1 MILLAC
7 CSVLVAARESAWT
20 RSLWE
25 TRRWWEEED
34 KDDTIEAYPSQAREA
49 IETTLAERSFH
60 GTTTVAFCFQGG
72 IACAVDSRASLGAYV
87 GSSRTEK
94 VIPFSKHVLGTM
106 AGSAADCSHFI
117 RLVSANAKLH
127 ELEEGEPMTTEAA
140 ARLLARGLRRQ
151 PSGLGLSVGSMV
163 MGVDGGAPH
172 LYYVDSDGARV
183 KGTLFAVGSGST
195 FAYSVLDAHYRWD
208 LDVATALDVVER
220 AVRTAVRR
228 DAYSGGM
235 INVYLVDAATSSWS
249 RVRRIDSDQE

>member
-1 MILLAC
+1 MMIILLWTT
-7 CSVLVAARESAWT
+7 LVAANT

-25 TRRWWEEED
+25 TRRWWEDD
-34 KDDTIEAYPSQAREA
+34 KDETIEVVPQAREA
-49 IETTLAERSFH
+49 IQTTLAERCFH

-117 RLVSANAKLH
+117 RLTSASAKLH
-127 ELEEGEPMTTEAA
+127 ELEEGEPLTTEAA
-140 ARLLARGLRRQ
+140 ARLLARGLRHQ
-151 PSGLGLSVGSMV
+151 PKGLDLSVGSMV
-163 MGVDGGAPH
+163 MGVDSGRPH

-208 LDVATALDVVER
+208 LDVDTALDVVER
-220 AVRTAVRR
+220 AVRTAARR
-228 DAYSGGM
+228 DAFSGGM
-235 INVYLVDAATSSWS
+235 INVYLVDATTGTWS
-249 RVRRIDSDQE
+249 RVRRIDSDRESSL